1 MDTIQL
7 ADNLYVCGQI
17 SEADLETFAEEQFET
32 IINNRPDHEEP
43 GQIETAT
50 LRKKAESLG
59 MNYFDLPST
68 PATIGPAMAEEF
80 KGMVSGKT
88 LAFCRTGNRSGIIY
102 NLSTQ
107 L

>member
-7 ADNLYVCGQI
+7 ADNVHVCGQI
-17 SEADLETFAEEQFET
+17 SEADLEQFAQEQFET
-32 IINNRPDHEEP
+32 IINNRPDNEEA
-43 GQIETAT
+43 GQITSAV
-50 LRKKAESLG
+50 LRAKAESLG
-59 MNYFDLPST
+59 MTYHDLPST

-80 KGMVSGKT
+80 KAMVSGKT